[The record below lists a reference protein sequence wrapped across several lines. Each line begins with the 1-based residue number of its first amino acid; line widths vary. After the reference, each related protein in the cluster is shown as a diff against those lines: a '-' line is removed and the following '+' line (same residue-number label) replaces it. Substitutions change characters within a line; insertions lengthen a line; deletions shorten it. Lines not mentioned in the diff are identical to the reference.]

1 LLRLYNAKGVF
12 NNLDD
17 DLAALSDG
25 LKARFNQVDIETSG
39 CVALFRA
46 R

>member
-17 DLAALSDG
+17 DLASIVG
-25 LKARFNQVDIETSG
+25 LKARFGSVNLEARR
-39 CVALFRA
+39 CVALSRA
-46 R
+46 C